1 MPGRGSVGG
10 ALRRVA
16 GAWLAAVLAVQAHA
30 QEAPAAATQPA
41 FEQILVAGEYRYAR
55 SRRAGV
61 HVSFDQGHTWQARS
75 TGLPHRI
82 VYPFPD
88 PPEFATVTSLAVDP
102 ANPRRLAA
110 TTASAVFVSSNGGMA
125 WQPVATEQ
133 VHPHAYFTS
142 VALAPHDPAGMLLGT
157 SFHGVY
163 ETTDGGAN
171 WHHLTPA
178 IRFLTERNLYYEEV
192 AGLSYDPAAPRAMV
206 VLAGFDG
213 GVFYVSD
220 RFGEERRSGTGL
232 LRYPVPAMATIQI
245 GYAATGDGWE
255 LHAGT
260 VDARWRLTADGTW
273 SPIGAATPLRR
284 GVPLQLPPPA
294 PAPLAIEAAPA
305 ADPPPEAAP
314 ASGQSS
320 ASAPAADPPPETAPD
335 SGQSDAP
342 APAADPAL
350 ETAPDPGQSDAPA
363 PAADP
368 PPETAPDPGQ
378 SDAPAPAADPPPETA
393 PHSGQSGAPAPTADP
408 PPETAPDSGQ
418 SGAPAPA
425 ADPPPETAPDSG
437 QSGAPAPAADPPPET
452 APDSGQSGAPAPA
465 ADPDPQTAPDSDSP
479 RQPATDAGQ
488 SEAPAPDSGQS
499 ASPAAAAGSSGQSAP
514 ASGPSTPAAPA
525 TEAPAQ
531 TAPGG
536 QPGTPAPDSGAAK
549 IAEFASGLPQ
559 AAPPDAAA
567 GQTPAGQNLAQPT
580 SAGQSTAHQ
589 APATRPGAAR
599 SPTVRSPGEQPA
611 TAQTPAADTAAE
623 QPAAAQPGA
632 TPPQPALAAGEP
644 GWIPGP
650 GGMATAAP
658 HTQAALRNG
667 IYVRADRAAAALP
680 EYLELLNRHGLDSLV
695 IDFKTDIG
703 SLSYDSDLPLARAMG
718 AAPGPIKLDRLIAEA
733 HAAGIYVIARLVVFK
748 DPYLYDWDNHRLAI
762 WDGELDEPWRHLV
775 PAGGDD
781 PDAKVQREYWVDPY
795 APEVWQ
801 YNVDVAVELASRG
814 VDEIQFDYI
823 RFPSDGPVERARYR
837 HRRPGQQRI
846 DAIESLLAL
855 ARERLEVPISTD
867 LFGFNSWY
875 RAGNFIG
882 QDIDVLSEYADV
894 ISPMFYPS
902 HFPGHFM
909 TDRSYTERAY
919 AIYET
924 GVRRAQRL
932 VRGRAHIRPY
942 VQAFLI
948 GRELRMEEDE
958 YSRYLTRQLDGN
970 RAAAGS
976 GFTLWNASNRYY
988 MVTEPLQPYFDT
1000 RGEETP

>member
-16 GAWLAAVLAVQAHA
+16 GAWLAAWLAAALAVQAHA
-30 QEAPAAATQPA
+30 QETAADTQPA

-75 TGLPHRI
+75 TGLPHRV

-88 PPEFATVTSLAVDP
+88 PPEFATVTSLAADP

-110 TTASAVFVSSNGGMA
+110 TTASAVFVSSNGAMA
-125 WQPVATEQ
+125 WQPVAIEQ

-142 VALAPHDPAGMLLGT
+142 VALSPHDPAGMLLGT

-163 ETTDGGAN
+163 ETTDGGAH

-178 IRFLTERNLYYEEV
+178 IRFLTERNLFYEEV

-284 GVPLQLPPPA
+284 GVPLQLPAPA
-294 PAPLAIEAAPA
+294 PAPVAIEAGPA
-305 ADPPPEAAP
+305 AEA
-314 ASGQSS
+314 
-320 ASAPAADPPPETAPD
+320 
-335 SGQSDAP
+335 
-342 APAADPAL
+342 
-350 ETAPDPGQSDAPA
+350 
-363 PAADP
+363 
-368 PPETAPDPGQ
+368 PPETAPDP
-378 SDAPAPAADPPPETA
+378 
-393 PHSGQSGAPAPTADP
+393 
-408 PPETAPDSGQ
+408 
-418 SGAPAPA
+418 
-425 ADPPPETAPDSG
+425 
-437 QSGAPAPAADPPPET
+437 
-452 APDSGQSGAPAPA
+452 
-465 ADPDPQTAPDSDSP
+465 DSP

-488 SEAPAPDSGQS
+488 SAAPAADSGQS

-531 TAPGG
+531 AAPGG
-536 QPGTPAPDSGAAK
+536 HSGTPPPDPGAAK
-549 IAEFASGLPQ
+549 LPEFASSLPQ
-559 AAPPDAAA
+559 APPPGAAA
-567 GQTPAGQNLAQPT
+567 GQTPAGQNPAQPT

-589 APATRPGAAR
+589 APAT
-599 SPTVRSPGEQPA
+599 
-611 TAQTPAADTAAE
+611 
-623 QPAAAQPGA
+623 QPGA

-650 GGMATAAP
+650 GGIGTSAP
-658 HTQAALRNG
+658 LGRAALRNG
-667 IYVRADRAAAALP
+667 IYVRSDRAAVALP

-762 WDGELDEPWRHLV
+762 WDGELGEPWRHLV

-781 PDAKVQREYWVDPY
+781 PDAMRQREYWVDPF

-801 YNVDVAVELASRG
+801 YNVDVAVELAARG

-902 HFPGHFM
+902 HFPDHFLS
-909 TDRSYTERAY
+909 DRSYTERAY

-948 GRELRMEEDE
+948 GRELRMEEEE

>member
-16 GAWLAAVLAVQAHA
+16 GAWLAAWLAAALAVQAHA
-30 QEAPAAATQPA
+30 QETAAADTQPA

-61 HVSFDQGHTWQARS
+61 HVSFDQGRTWQARS
-75 TGLPHRI
+75 TGLPHRV

-88 PPEFATVTSLAVDP
+88 PPEFATVTSLAADP

-110 TTASAVFVSSNGGMA
+110 TTASAVFVSSNGAMA
-125 WQPVATEQ
+125 WQPVAIEQ

-142 VALAPHDPAGMLLGT
+142 VALSPHDPAGMLLGT

-163 ETTDGGAN
+163 ETTDGGAH

-178 IRFLTERNLYYEEV
+178 IRFLTERNLFYEEV

-284 GVPLQLPPPA
+284 GVPLQLPAPA
-294 PAPLAIEAAPA
+294 PAPVAIEAGPA
-305 ADPPPEAAP
+305 AEA
-314 ASGQSS
+314 
-320 ASAPAADPPPETAPD
+320 
-335 SGQSDAP
+335 
-342 APAADPAL
+342 
-350 ETAPDPGQSDAPA
+350 
-363 PAADP
+363 
-368 PPETAPDPGQ
+368 PPETAPDP
-378 SDAPAPAADPPPETA
+378 
-393 PHSGQSGAPAPTADP
+393 
-408 PPETAPDSGQ
+408 
-418 SGAPAPA
+418 
-425 ADPPPETAPDSG
+425 
-437 QSGAPAPAADPPPET
+437 
-452 APDSGQSGAPAPA
+452 
-465 ADPDPQTAPDSDSP
+465 DSP

-488 SEAPAPDSGQS
+488 SAAPAADSGQS

-531 TAPGG
+531 AAPGG
-536 QPGTPAPDSGAAK
+536 HSGTPPPDPGAAK
-549 IAEFASGLPQ
+549 LPEFASSLPQ
-559 AAPPDAAA
+559 APPPGAAA
-567 GQTPAGQNLAQPT
+567 GQTPAGQNPAQPT

-589 APATRPGAAR
+589 APAT
-599 SPTVRSPGEQPA
+599 
-611 TAQTPAADTAAE
+611 
-623 QPAAAQPGA
+623 QPGA

-650 GGMATAAP
+650 GGIGTSAP
-658 HTQAALRNG
+658 LGRAALRNG
-667 IYVRADRAAAALP
+667 IYVRSDRAAVALP

-762 WDGELDEPWRHLV
+762 WDGELGEPWRHLV

-781 PDAKVQREYWVDPY
+781 PDAMRQREYWVDPF

-801 YNVDVAVELASRG
+801 YNVDVAVELAARG

-902 HFPGHFM
+902 HFPDHFLS
-909 TDRSYTERAY
+909 DRSYTERAY

-948 GRELRMEEDE
+948 GRELRMEEEE

>member
-16 GAWLAAVLAVQAHA
+16 GAWLAAWLAAALAVQAHA
-30 QEAPAAATQPA
+30 QETAADTQPA

-75 TGLPHRI
+75 TGLPHRV

-88 PPEFATVTSLAVDP
+88 PPEFATVTSLAADP

-110 TTASAVFVSSNGGMA
+110 TTASAVFVSSNGAMA
-125 WQPVATEQ
+125 WQPVAIEQ

-142 VALAPHDPAGMLLGT
+142 VALSPHDPAGMLLGT

-163 ETTDGGAN
+163 ETTDGGAH

-178 IRFLTERNLYYEEV
+178 IRFLTERNLFYEEV

-284 GVPLQLPPPA
+284 GVPLQLPAPA
-294 PAPLAIEAAPA
+294 PAPVAIEAAPA
-305 ADPPPEAAP
+305 AEPPPE
-314 ASGQSS
+314 
-320 ASAPAADPPPETAPD
+320 
-335 SGQSDAP
+335 
-342 APAADPAL
+342 
-350 ETAPDPGQSDAPA
+350 
-363 PAADP
+363 
-368 PPETAPDPGQ
+368 
-378 SDAPAPAADPPPETA
+378 
-393 PHSGQSGAPAPTADP
+393 
-408 PPETAPDSGQ
+408 
-418 SGAPAPA
+418 
-425 ADPPPETAPDSG
+425 
-437 QSGAPAPAADPPPET
+437 
-452 APDSGQSGAPAPA
+452 
-465 ADPDPQTAPDSDSP
+465 TAPDSDSP
-479 RQPATDAGQ
+479 RQPAPDAGQ
-488 SEAPAPDSGQS
+488 SAAPAADSGQS

-531 TAPGG
+531 AAPGG
-536 QPGTPAPDSGAAK
+536 HSGTPPPDPGAAK
-549 IAEFASGLPQ
+549 LPEFASSLPQ
-559 AAPPDAAA
+559 APPPGAAA
-567 GQTPAGQNLAQPT
+567 GQTPAGQNPAQPT

-589 APATRPGAAR
+589 APAT
-599 SPTVRSPGEQPA
+599 
-611 TAQTPAADTAAE
+611 
-623 QPAAAQPGA
+623 QPGA

-650 GGMATAAP
+650 GGIGTSAP
-658 HTQAALRNG
+658 LGRAALRNG
-667 IYVRADRAAAALP
+667 IYVRSDRAAVALP

-762 WDGELDEPWRHLV
+762 WDGELGEPWRHLV

-781 PDAKVQREYWVDPY
+781 PDAMRQREYWVDPF

-801 YNVDVAVELASRG
+801 YNVDVAVELAARG

-902 HFPGHFM
+902 HFPDHFLS
-909 TDRSYTERAY
+909 DRSYTERAY

-948 GRELRMEEDE
+948 GRELRMEEEE

>member
-16 GAWLAAVLAVQAHA
+16 GAWLAAWLAAALAVQAHA
-30 QEAPAAATQPA
+30 QETAAADTQPA

-75 TGLPHRI
+75 TGLPHRV

-88 PPEFATVTSLAVDP
+88 PPEFATVTSLAADP

-110 TTASAVFVSSNGGMA
+110 TTASAVFVSSNGAMA
-125 WQPVATEQ
+125 WQPVAIEQ

-142 VALAPHDPAGMLLGT
+142 VALSPHDPAGMLLGT

-163 ETTDGGAN
+163 ETTDGGAH

-178 IRFLTERNLYYEEV
+178 IRFLTERNLFYEEV

-284 GVPLQLPPPA
+284 GVPLQLPAPA
-294 PAPLAIEAAPA
+294 PAPVAIEAGPA
-305 ADPPPEAAP
+305 AE
-314 ASGQSS
+314 
-320 ASAPAADPPPETAPD
+320 
-335 SGQSDAP
+335 
-342 APAADPAL
+342 
-350 ETAPDPGQSDAPA
+350 
-363 PAADP
+363 P
-368 PPETAPDPGQ
+368 PPETAPDP
-378 SDAPAPAADPPPETA
+378 
-393 PHSGQSGAPAPTADP
+393 
-408 PPETAPDSGQ
+408 
-418 SGAPAPA
+418 
-425 ADPPPETAPDSG
+425 
-437 QSGAPAPAADPPPET
+437 
-452 APDSGQSGAPAPA
+452 
-465 ADPDPQTAPDSDSP
+465 DSP

-488 SEAPAPDSGQS
+488 SAAPAADSGQS

-531 TAPGG
+531 AAPGG
-536 QPGTPAPDSGAAK
+536 HSGTPPPDPGAAK
-549 IAEFASGLPQ
+549 LPEFASSLPQ
-559 AAPPDAAA
+559 APPPGAAA
-567 GQTPAGQNLAQPT
+567 GQTPAGQNPAQPT

-589 APATRPGAAR
+589 APAT
-599 SPTVRSPGEQPA
+599 
-611 TAQTPAADTAAE
+611 
-623 QPAAAQPGA
+623 QPGA

-650 GGMATAAP
+650 GGIGTSAP
-658 HTQAALRNG
+658 LGRAALRNG
-667 IYVRADRAAAALP
+667 IYVRSDRAAVALP

-762 WDGELDEPWRHLV
+762 WDGELGEPWRHLV

-781 PDAKVQREYWVDPY
+781 PDAMRQREYWVDPF

-801 YNVDVAVELASRG
+801 YNVDVAVELAARG

-902 HFPGHFM
+902 HFPDHFLS
-909 TDRSYTERAY
+909 DRSYTERAY

-948 GRELRMEEDE
+948 GRELRMEEEE

>member
-1 MPGRGSVGG
+1 MPGRGRLCG
-10 ALRRVA
+10 ALRRAA
-16 GAWLAAVLAVQAHA
+16 GAWLAAGLAAVLAVQAHA
-30 QEAPAAATQPA
+30 QEAPAAAAEPT

-75 TGLPHRI
+75 TGLPHRV

-88 PPEFATVTSLAVDP
+88 PPEFATVTSLAADP

-110 TTASAVFVSSNGGMA
+110 TTASAVFVSSNGGIA

-178 IRFLTERNLYYEEV
+178 IRFLTERNLFYEEV

-206 VLAGFDG
+206 VLEGFDG
-213 GVFYVSD
+213 GVFYVSN
-220 RFGEERRSGTGL
+220 RFGEERRAGTGL

-284 GVPLQLPPPA
+284 GVPLQLPAPA
-294 PAPLAIEAAPA
+294 PAPVAIEAAPA

-350 ETAPDPGQSDAPA
+350 ETAPDPGQS
-363 PAADP
+363 
-368 PPETAPDPGQ
+368 G
-378 SDAPAPAADPPPETA
+378 APAPAADPPPETA
-393 PHSGQSGAPAPTADP
+393 PHSGQSGAPAP
-408 PPETAPDSGQ
+408 
-418 SGAPAPA
+418 A
-425 ADPPPETAPDSG
+425 ADPA
-437 QSGAPAPAADPPPET
+437 
-452 APDSGQSGAPAPA
+452 
-465 ADPDPQTAPDSDSP
+465 PQTAPDSDSP

-499 ASPAAAAGSSGQSAP
+499 ASPAAAAGSSGQSVP

-536 QPGTPAPDSGAAK
+536 QSGTPAPDSGAAK

-650 GGMATAAP
+650 GGMAAAAP
-658 HTQAALRNG
+658 HGRAALRNG

-680 EYLELLNRHGLDSLV
+680 EYLDLLNRHGLDSLV

-762 WDGELDEPWRHLV
+762 WDGELGEPWRHLV

-781 PDAKVQREYWVDPY
+781 PDAKRQREYWVDPF

-801 YNVDVAVELASRG
+801 YNVDVAVELAARG

-902 HFPGHFM
+902 HFPGHFLS
-909 TDRSYTERAY
+909 DRSYTERAY

>member
-1 MPGRGSVGG
+1 M
-10 ALRRVA
+10 
-16 GAWLAAVLAVQAHA
+16 QAHA
-30 QEAPAAATQPA
+30 QEAAADTQPA

-61 HVSFDQGHTWQARS
+61 HVSLDQGHTWQARS
-75 TGLPHRI
+75 TGLPHRV

-88 PPEFATVTSLAVDP
+88 PPEFATVTSLAADP

-110 TTASAVFVSSNGGMA
+110 TTASAVFVSSNGAMA
-125 WQPVATEQ
+125 WQPVAIEQ

-142 VALAPHDPAGMLLGT
+142 VALSPHDPAGMLLGT

-163 ETTDGGAN
+163 ETTDGGAH

-178 IRFLTERNLYYEEV
+178 IRFLTERNLFYEEV

-213 GVFYVSD
+213 GVFYVSN

-284 GVPLQLPPPA
+284 GVPLQLPA
-294 PAPLAIEAAPA
+294 PAPEPAPVAIEAGTA
-305 ADPPPEAAP
+305 AE
-314 ASGQSS
+314 
-320 ASAPAADPPPETAPD
+320 
-335 SGQSDAP
+335 
-342 APAADPAL
+342 
-350 ETAPDPGQSDAPA
+350 
-363 PAADP
+363 
-368 PPETAPDPGQ
+368 
-378 SDAPAPAADPPPETA
+378 
-393 PHSGQSGAPAPTADP
+393 P

-418 SGAPAPA
+418 SGAP
-425 ADPPPETAPDSG
+425 
-437 QSGAPAPAADPPPET
+437 
-452 APDSGQSGAPAPA
+452 
-465 ADPDPQTAPDSDSP
+465 
-479 RQPATDAGQ
+479 
-488 SEAPAPDSGQS
+488 APAPDSGQS

-531 TAPGG
+531 AAPGG
-536 QPGTPAPDSGAAK
+536 HSGTPPPDPGAAK
-549 IAEFASGLPQ
+549 LPEFASSLPQ
-559 AAPPDAAA
+559 APPPGAAA
-567 GQTPAGQNLAQPT
+567 GQTPAGQNPAQPT

-589 APATRPGAAR
+589 APATQPGAA
-599 SPTVRSPGEQPA
+599 PPA
-611 TAQTPAADTAAE
+611 S
-623 QPAAAQPGA
+623 
-632 TPPQPALAAGEP
+632 QPALAAGEP

-650 GGMATAAP
+650 GGIGTSAP
-658 HTQAALRNG
+658 LGRAALRNG
-667 IYVRADRAAAALP
+667 IYVRSDRAAVALP

-762 WDGELDEPWRHLV
+762 WDGERGEPWRHLV

-781 PDAKVQREYWVDPY
+781 PDAKVQREYWVDPF

-801 YNVDVAVELASRG
+801 YNVDVAVELAARG

-902 HFPGHFM
+902 HFPDHFLS
-909 TDRSYTERAY
+909 DRSYTERAY

-948 GRELRMEEDE
+948 GRELRMEEEE